1 MNSLTAI
8 STAARW
14 TPIQCRRFCRTEFRC
29 FWCAILLVV
38 WSSAQLPAGANEN
51 IGPRRGT
58 LVIDGGGAGNGFR
71 HFLTLAGGPDA
82 KVVIVS
88 TASSSSEEYDY
99 FAHRSAKFAREKC
112 EMSNVTVVHTHDRS
126 EADTEAFVQPIRD
139 ADAVWFT
146 GGRQW
151 RIADAYLGT
160 RTETEFR
167 NVLERGGV
175 IGGSSAGASIQGS
188 FLVRGDTSGSDVM
201 IGDHQRGLGYIKN
214 SAIDQHVIPR
224 KRQQGLIEVLMDP
237 EGKMQPSIDRRKLL
251 GIGIDEGTAIVVVG
265 NEFNVIGKKDG
276 VVLLYD
282 PKTWTSD
289 STDSERYIP
298 LWVGAKYDL
307 QNREILSRGTP
318 PVSEEVDAQ
327 GSCGETF

>member
-1 MNSLTAI
+1 MNPLTAVFPAQGRKAI
-8 STAARW
+8 
-14 TPIQCRRFCRTEFRC
+14 PCCDFCHTKC
-29 FWCAILLVV
+29 IGLLLAVCLFV
-38 WSSAQLPAGANEN
+38 TFAGPVLPAGANEN
-51 IGPRRGT
+51 SGPAKGT
-58 LVIDGGGAGNGFR
+58 LLIDGGGAGDGFR
-71 HFLTLAGGPDA
+71 HFVELAGGRDA
-82 KVVIVS
+82 KLVIVP
-88 TASSSSEEYDY
+88 TASSSAAEYDY
-99 FAHRSAKFAREKC
+99 FGHRSAKYAREKL
-112 EMSNVTVVHTHDRS
+112 EVQNVTVIHTHNRT

-160 RTETEFR
+160 LTEKEFGK
-167 NVLERGGV
+167 VLDRGGV

-188 FLVRGDTSGSDVM
+188 FLVRGDTSGSGIL

-224 KRQQGLIEVLMDP
+224 KRQQGLIEVLTDP
-237 EGKMQPSIDRRKLL
+237 DGKMDPSIDREALL

-265 NEFNVIGKKDG
+265 NEFHVVGKKDG

-289 STDSERYIP
+289 SVESDRYVP
-298 LWVGAKYDL
+298 LWVGARYDL
-307 QNREILSRGTP
+307 EKRKILNRGTP
-318 PVSEEVDAQ
+318 PVPENADP
-327 GSCGETF
+327 

>member
-1 MNSLTAI
+1 MSPLI
-8 STAARW
+8 AR
-14 TPIQCRRFCRTEFRC
+14 PAGLGQKAMPSRRFCRSRC
-29 FWCAILLVV
+29 PGLVLAWCLFVTV
-38 WSSAQLPAGANEN
+38 AGAALQAEAHEYV
-51 IGPRRGT
+51 GPAKGT
-58 LVIDGGGAGNGFR
+58 LLIDGGGAGDGFR
-71 HFLTLAGGPDA
+71 HFVELAGGPDA
-82 KVVIVS
+82 KIVIVP
-88 TASSSSEEYDY
+88 TASSSSADYDY
-99 FAHRSAKFAREKC
+99 FGHRTAKYAREKL
-112 EMSNVTVVHTHDRS
+112 EVRNVTIVHSHDRA

-160 RTETEFR
+160 LTETEFR
-167 NVLERGGV
+167 NVLDRGGV

-188 FLVRGDTSGSDVM
+188 FLVRGDTSGSGIL

-224 KRQQGLIEVLMDP
+224 RRQKGLIEVLTDP
-237 EGKMQPSIDRRKLL
+237 DGKMEPSVDREALL
-251 GIGIDEGTAIVVVG
+251 GIGIDEGTAIVVIG
-265 NEFNVIGKKDG
+265 NEFHVVGKKDG

-289 STDSERYIP
+289 LTDSDRYVV

-307 QNREILSRGTP
+307 QKRKILSRGTP
-318 PVSEEVDAQ
+318 PPPSDDEP
-327 GSCGETF
+327 